1 LWTGKTWDLRRDL
14 TPMPLSRLRRFF
26 RTMSFARVVCL
37 GFLSAIFVGSLL
49 VYTSEAGGLSYID
62 SFYLSAS
69 AICVTGLSPVSL
81 SALKPSTHWVILSLI
96 QLGGL
101 GIISFTVII
110 GFLII
115 KGISRNTR
123 FNAFVTAAIDT
134 RDEESLGTSDVNRIL
149 VSIVNI
155 SFVLEILGAIGLFIH
170 MPEGIEGPNERWF
183 FSLFTSVSAFNNAG
197 FSITDDLSSLRHEP
211 FCLYIISWLVILG
224 GIGFPVIILLEKFL
238 LTVLFRIVDKVEVIA
253 ETVMMRQTL
262 RTGEISKLLLLPTQL
277 SAYLESRIEEYNG
290 HLRGETTRIQSRLLV
305 YGSLILVI
313 FGAIGVYFL
322 EKGNPH
328 SLYPLSFWDRIA
340 NSIFISVCSRTAGFA
355 TMDFGNLNDAS
366 VIIITVLMFIGGGP
380 QGTAGGIKI
389 TTFVLLLAYLKNVI
403 QPSKPVM
410 VFGDIVSKN
419 SVAIAIRVYFLATIA
434 LAATFILLGV
444 MDQNQHSLH
453 VIFFEMVSAFSTVGY
468 SLNLTPQL
476 GDIEKLI
483 YAFVMFVGRVG
494 IFTILIAATGHSGV
508 PKMGTTDDGVKIQVG

>member
-1 LWTGKTWDLRRDL
+1 
-14 TPMPLSRLRRFF
+14 MPLSRLRRFF

-37 GFLSAIFVGSLL
+37 GFLSAILLGS
-49 VYTSEAGGLSYID
+49 VAIYTSETGSISYID

-69 AICVTGLSPVSL
+69 AICVTGLAPVAISTL
-81 SALKPSTHWVILSLI
+81 EPGTHWILLFLI

-115 KGISRNTR
+115 KGISRNTK

-134 RDEESLGTSDVNRIL
+134 KDETESMKSNEVNRIL
-149 VSIVNI
+149 LSIVNI
-155 SFVLEILGAIGLFIH
+155 SFVLEILGAIGLFLH
-170 MPEGIEGPNERWF
+170 MPEGTEGPNERWF
-183 FSLFTSVSAFNNAG
+183 YSLFTAVSAFNNAG
-197 FSITDDLSSLRHEP
+197 FSITDDLSALRHEP
-211 FCLYIISWLVILG
+211 FCLYIVSGLVILG

-238 LTVLFRIVDKVEVIA
+238 LTLLFRIVDKIEVVT
-253 ETVMMRQTL
+253 ETVMLQQAV
-262 RTGEISKLLLLPTQL
+262 RTGKISKFLYLPTQF
-277 SAYLESRIEEYNG
+277 SAHLENRIERYNM

-305 YGSLILVI
+305 YGSLVI
-313 FGAIGVYFL
+313 VLFGAFGIYFL
-322 EKGNPH
+322 ERGNPH
-328 SLYPLSFWDRIA
+328 SLHPLDFWDRVA
-340 NSIFISVCSRTAGFA
+340 NAIFISVCSRTAGFA
-355 TMDFGNLNDAS
+355 TMDFGNLSDAS

-410 VFGDIVSKN
+410 VFGEIVSKN
-419 SVAIAIRVYFLATIA
+419 SVAIAIRVYFLATLA
-434 LAATFILLGV
+434 LAATFILLGIV
-444 MDQNQHSLH
+444 DQNQHSLH
-453 VIFFEMVSAFSTVGY
+453 VIFFEMISSFSTVGY

-476 GDIEKLI
+476 GDFEKLI

>member
-1 LWTGKTWDLRRDL
+1 
-14 TPMPLSRLRRFF
+14 
-26 RTMSFARVVCL
+26 MSFARVVCL
-37 GFLSAIFVGSLL
+37 GFLTAILVGSLMI
-49 VYTSEAGGLSYID
+49 YTSEGGGISYID

-69 AICVTGLSPVSL
+69 AICVTGLAPVAL
-81 SALKPSTHWVILSLI
+81 STLESGTHWIILFLI

-134 RDEESLGTSDVNRIL
+134 RDETESMGSSDVNRIL
-149 VSIVNI
+149 LSIVNI
-155 SFVLEILGAIGLFIH
+155 SFVLEILGAIGLYLH
-170 MPEGIEGPNERWF
+170 MPEGTEGPNERWF
-183 FSLFTSVSAFNNAG
+183 YSLFTAVSAFNNAG
-197 FSITDDLSSLRHEP
+197 FSITDDLSGLRHEP
-211 FCLYIISWLVILG
+211 FCLYIVSGLVILG
-224 GIGFPVIILLEKFL
+224 GIGFPVIILLEKVL
-238 LTVLFRIVDKVEVIA
+238 LTILFRIVDRIEVVT
-253 ETVMMRQTL
+253 ETLMMRRTL
-262 RTGEISKLLLLPTQL
+262 STGEIPKLLLLPTLL
-277 SAYLESRIEEYNG
+277 SAHLEHRIEDYNG
-290 HLRGETTRIQSRLLV
+290 HLRGESTRIQSRLLV
-305 YGSLILVI
+305 YGSLLLVS

-322 EKGNPH
+322 ERGNPH

-340 NSIFISVCSRTAGFA
+340 NAIFISVCSRTAGFS

-366 VIIITVLMFIGGGP
+366 IIIITVLMFIGGGP

-410 VFGDIVSKN
+410 VFGDVVSKN
-419 SVAIAIRVYFLATIA
+419 SVAIAIRVYFLATLA
-434 LAATFILLGV
+434 LATTFILLGIV
-444 MDQNQHSLH
+444 DQNQHSLH

-476 GDIEKLI
+476 GDFEKLI
-483 YAFVMFVGRVG
+483 YAFVMYVGRVG

-508 PKMGTTDDGVKIQVG
+508 PKMGATDDGVKIQVG